1 MADPDAPAQK
11 RLRLDSV
18 NPVHNGHTFPPP
30 SLPPHTRHLSH
41 PTPAHVSS
49 PSPSRQYPS
58 HSLPPPSQPYPSP
71 SQASYSGHQPSPSL
85 PLSDIRAFA
94 DPRTIPSPGQRPHG
108 VSGPSPVTAG
118 VPPDSI
124 STYRAPP
131 TPQSA
136 AASEPTESKPPP
148 GMEHGNHPHP
158 WSVAPDHRPNGS
170 MSGGY
175 NPTISPPHPT
185 DPAYHPP
192 PPPPGQPYGQQAP
205 YAPSPYVTQY
215 PSPGQA
221 QVRRK
226 QVRATQACNHCR
238 ARKQKCDE
246 ARPCQF
252 CRENSFDCQ
261 YKDVPPPK
269 QDRSMMQL
277 QDSMNSMSD
286 TLSNFLG
293 EFSAWR
299 QDVEARLPPRSTN
312 LDSREGVISAP
323 PRDMSA
329 SRLPTPMQ
337 ARTQPARVNSMKLE
351 SPINVPVSTPIK
363 QEAVLPMSQQPA
375 TPAESVRTDTS
386 HSFSV
391 GVAEKAGLQSD
402 HSTPAHNL
410 LKEWPVLR
418 EWVKDVDYL
427 AKLRDNGRDVNEY
440 PMQLEQARG
449 ILRPWGFGEGL
460 DMNDGAQGPGSPES
474 SNDSEAPSPAPA
486 REGLWGHV
494 PVDKASPSSMNGST
508 SREHFDHPGGLGPDG
523 RPDFRSAVM
532 DQLLASYH
540 QNMRNLHPFL
550 NHGKLQKMFR
560 EFKEQNSPDVKAA
573 NVASPASSQL
583 NPGMKRKRS
592 NSAFG
597 DSSSNKGSIERSLR
611 NAIVLLVLA
620 LGKVCSY
627 KERVPLPSPQTDKGS
642 QANGAWGSF
651 AATSHPNG
659 SFNSDTSEDN
669 RSRNI
674 DIMPG
679 MAYYAYATDILG
691 NHHGG
696 HTVAH
701 AQAFILAA
709 LYIGQFARVLESWSW
724 ITSACRVAIVLLK
737 ADFYRLQRKFFL
749 EGEIKKV
756 TAKEH
761 YKLDLVLFVFWTCVQ
776 LESDIIAEMSTLP
789 TSNVTEH
796 QSTVM
801 YPAGVFESLPLDPVD
816 GVSLAVAQP
825 RNSLNSDQEMMIYS
839 SQIYLRVILNDAHNT
854 LYGAKDKSKSFD
866 RADPKAVAD
875 NANGHLGL
883 LNSWRGMLPAY
894 LAWDDEEPPSTDLNV
909 ARLRAKYYGALYMML
924 RPCLQLASKGEWP
937 PSHQASQQRMQWSQH
952 SSPANT
958 GEAPMSMSRGVQMV
972 ELNPGQNEMVKLAQ
986 MCIHA
991 AIRSTIAFDRVGA
1004 PVNSPY
1010 VGYKSTRTQ
1019 RLVLTNIFGTMHA
1032 QFGNMLVLAAVYKSK
1047 MYSHLPE
1054 DTPLTPKTLA
1064 ALFERTI
1071 SALEETAPNSPIL
1084 QVDLDILHTILG
1096 KLDLPKP

>member
-1 MADPDAPAQK
+1 
-11 RLRLDSV
+11 
-18 NPVHNGHTFPPP
+18 
-30 SLPPHTRHLSH
+30 
-41 PTPAHVSS
+41 
-49 PSPSRQYPS
+49 
-58 HSLPPPSQPYPSP
+58 
-71 SQASYSGHQPSPSL
+71 
-85 PLSDIRAFA
+85 
-94 DPRTIPSPGQRPHG
+94 
-108 VSGPSPVTAG
+108 
-118 VPPDSI
+118 
-124 STYRAPP
+124 
-131 TPQSA
+131 
-136 AASEPTESKPPP
+136 
-148 GMEHGNHPHP
+148 
-158 WSVAPDHRPNGS
+158 
-170 MSGGY
+170 
-175 NPTISPPHPT
+175 
-185 DPAYHPP
+185 
-192 PPPPGQPYGQQAP
+192 
-205 YAPSPYVTQY
+205 
-215 PSPGQA
+215 
-221 QVRRK
+221 
-226 QVRATQACNHCR
+226 
-238 ARKQKCDE
+238 
-246 ARPCQF
+246 
-252 CRENSFDCQ
+252 
-261 YKDVPPPK
+261 
-269 QDRSMMQL
+269 MMQL

-737 ADFYRLQRKFFL
+737 A
-749 EGEIKKV
+749 
-756 TAKEH
+756 
-761 YKLDLVLFVFWTCVQ
+761 
-776 LESDIIAEMSTLP
+776 
-789 TSNVTEH
+789 
-796 QSTVM
+796 
-801 YPAGVFESLPLDPVD
+801 
-816 GVSLAVAQP
+816 
-825 RNSLNSDQEMMIYS
+825 
-839 SQIYLRVILNDAHNT
+839 
-854 LYGAKDKSKSFD
+854 
-866 RADPKAVAD
+866 
-875 NANGHLGL
+875 
-883 LNSWRGMLPAY
+883 
-894 LAWDDEEPPSTDLNV
+894 
-909 ARLRAKYYGALYMML
+909 
-924 RPCLQLASKGEWP
+924 
-937 PSHQASQQRMQWSQH
+937 
-952 SSPANT
+952 
-958 GEAPMSMSRGVQMV
+958 
-972 ELNPGQNEMVKLAQ
+972 
-986 MCIHA
+986 
-991 AIRSTIAFDRVGA
+991 
-1004 PVNSPY
+1004 
-1010 VGYKSTRTQ
+1010 
-1019 RLVLTNIFGTMHA
+1019 
-1032 QFGNMLVLAAVYKSK
+1032 
-1047 MYSHLPE
+1047 
-1054 DTPLTPKTLA
+1054 
-1064 ALFERTI
+1064 
-1071 SALEETAPNSPIL
+1071 
-1084 QVDLDILHTILG
+1084 
-1096 KLDLPKP
+1096 